1 MKRIILLVTALFM
14 LGATAMAGNKN
25 APAAP
30 EPKDDQHIN
39 WLSIDDLQVAMKAK
53 PKKVY
58 MDMYTDWC
66 GWCKKME
73 ASTFTNPDVIKYL
86 NDNFYCVRF
95 NAERKDTFRFMG
107 TAYYFDPEKKANTLA
122 VSLMRGSL
130 SYPTSIIM
138 EERYQNPQPIPGYQ
152 DVKTMEMI
160 LKYFGDNI
168 YKGKQWPDYQKE
180 FKPTWI
186 AVGETDTPPPGH

>member
-1 MKRIILLVTALFM
+1 MKRIILLAAALLT
-14 LGATAMAGNKN
+14 LGANAMAGNKN
-25 APAAP
+25 AP
-30 EPKDDQHIN
+30 EPPKEGQHIN

-73 ASTFTNPDVIKYL
+73 ASTFTNPDVIKYM

-107 TAYYFDPEKKANTLA
+107 TAYYFDPAKKANTLA
-122 VSLMRGSL
+122 VSLMKGSMT
-130 SYPTSIIM
+130 YPTSIIM

-152 DVKTMEMI
+152 DVKTMELI

-168 YKGKQWPDYQKE
+168 YKSKQWPDYQKE

-186 AVGETDTPPPGH
+186 AADEANTPPPGH